1 MVCFEQ
7 VSFMWCLLYSVLA
20 FGQTQAQ
27 QPPPTEQQSDDCRSY
42 PSVEERSD
50 IIVRYYNLYG
60 PFAGIFTLNQV
71 VKTRV
76 DAEQPMSFDWH
87 VRYQY
92 FPVPGN
98 RLGRTDVGVD
108 ERIFYFRCQ
117 GTWTV
122 RGVSEHMTADLR

>member
-1 MVCFEQ
+1 MTV
-7 VSFMWCLLYSVLA
+7 
-20 FGQTQAQ
+20 GPTQA
-27 QPPPTEQQSDDCRSY
+27 SRSAVK
-42 PSVEERSD
+42 SSFGTT
-50 IIVRYYNLYG
+50 IFG

-71 VKTRV
+71 VKTRM
-76 DAEQPMSFDWH
+76 DAAQAMSFDWH

-92 FPVPGN
+92 LPVPGN

-122 RGVSEHMTADLR
+122 RGVSDHMTADLR